1 VGGLGANKRA
11 YNNAGG
17 HRSFTASAMM
27 ETEQMTTNY
36 AYGDNKTYD
45 AFNAGACK
53 QNWGM
58 ARVCHSAWNNL
69 GSGDYNTMAAMN
81 SNKSLDVQVYYECRN
96 YYGNNWF
103 AGHRNGSSGLANP
116 NTQDIQNFIEGY
128 NWTYNNIAD
137 HLSDDV
143 RFWVSIP
150 AI

>member
-1 VGGLGANKRA
+1 
-11 YNNAGG
+11 
-17 HRSFTASAMM
+17 
-27 ETEQMTTNY
+27 
-36 AYGDNKTYD
+36 
-45 AFNAGACK
+45 
-53 QNWGM
+53 
-58 ARVCHSAWNNL
+58 
-69 GSGDYNTMAAMN
+69 MAAMN